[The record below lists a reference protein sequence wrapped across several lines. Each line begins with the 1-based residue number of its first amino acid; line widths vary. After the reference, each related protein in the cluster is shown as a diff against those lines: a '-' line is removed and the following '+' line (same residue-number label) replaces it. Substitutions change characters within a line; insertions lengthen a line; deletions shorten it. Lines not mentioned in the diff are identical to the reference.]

1 MNNAG
6 AESWIREETK
16 VSFKAFPHSFKVFFR
31 FIRTVP
37 VHLKTDELDYLQC
50 SMIDFVLFL
59 GTALNQKMYKNN
71 YLSVHVAC
79 N

>member
-6 AESWIREETK
+6 AESWIREQTK

-50 SMIDFVLFL
+50 PMIGFVLASDKFL
-59 GTALNQKMYKNN
+59 GTGGIGICL
-71 YLSVHVAC
+71 
-79 N
+79 